1 MREFNVS
8 YDEVGIRL
16 NKYLQKIFNKTSVN
30 FIYKML
36 RKKNILLNDKK
47 ATGDEHLKEGD
58 NIKIYVSEDVFDKF
72 SSIKK
77 KEPENDKISLSMK
90 SILKKINYEDENII
104 IYEKAKGEL
113 SQKSK
118 KDDISVNEI
127 LQSYMF
133 RVESNR
139 LFKKL
144 LDEEEN
150 EKENKLF
157 NPSVV
162 NRLDTNT
169 RGLIIFAKNYMT
181 ARNITKMIREKGLK
195 KHYLA
200 FVNGNVQND
209 SDELISF
216 LKKDEKNNKS
226 KIYDRQKLGTYK
238 ILTRYKVLKREKD
251 YTILDVE
258 IVTGKSHQ
266 IRAQF
271 SHIGYPLLGDK
282 KYMSKELYE
291 ENVKKYNKTSQEL
304 ICYKLQ
310 FGKFDEEKLK
320 YLNDKI
326 FILKGE
332 R

>member
-1 MREFNVS
+1 MREYNVS
-8 YDEVGIRL
+8 YNEVGMRF
-16 NKYLQKIFNKTSVN
+16 NKYLQKIFTNANDS

-36 RKKNILLNDKK
+36 RKKNIVLNNRK
-47 ATGDEHLKEGD
+47 ATGNEHLKEND
-58 NIKIYVSEDVFDKF
+58 NIKIYISEDVFNKF
-72 SSIKK
+72 SSVKK
-77 KEPENDKISLSMK
+77 SENINIPLSIK
-90 SILKKINYEDENII
+90 SISKKINYEDENII
-104 IYEKAKGEL
+104 IYEKSKGEL

-127 LQSYMF
+127 LNTYLI
-133 RVESNR
+133 RTENNK
-139 LFKKL
+139 LFKKVF
-144 LDEEEN
+144 DDS
-150 EKENKLF
+150 EKEDKLF

-169 RGLIIFAKNYMT
+169 RGLIIFAKNYMA
-181 ARNITKMIREKGLK
+181 ARNITKMIREKDLK

-200 FVNGNVQND
+200 FVNGNVKND

-226 KIYDRQKLGTYK
+226 KIYDKQKSGTYK
-238 ILTRYKVLKREKD
+238 ILTRYKVLKREND

-271 SHIGYPLLGDK
+271 AHIGYPLLGDK

-291 ENVKKYNKTSQEL
+291 ENKKKYNKTSQEL
-304 ICYKLQ
+304 VCYKLQ
-310 FGKFDEEKLK
+310 FGKFSEEKLK